1 MTTFYY
7 SNPICLEHLVPAGHP
22 ERPDRMKALE
32 AVFEHEHFNSL
43 VRHLAPEAQAE
54 AVLLAHPESYLER
67 IRAAIPETGFSRIDS
82 DTTASPRSMEAAL
95 ISVGGAM
102 AAVDAVFR
110 KEADNA
116 FVATRPPGHHAEKNT
131 SMGFCLFNQAAIAAR
146 HAQKVYGAE
155 RVAIVDWDVHHG
167 NGTQDIFYDDP
178 SVIYCSTH
186 QMPLYPGTGALGE
199 TGKGNIFNAPLSAND
214 GSDHFREAFRTRI
227 LPALEEAHADLI
239 IISAGFDAHH
249 RDPLAEINL
258 VADDFDWATG
268 KVMEIAGRHAGN
280 RVVSLLEGGYD
291 LVGLAESAAAHVIR
305 LQEG

>member
-1 MTTFYY
+1 MTTFFY

-32 AVFEHEHFNSL
+32 AVFEHEHFNTL

-54 AVLLAHPESYLER
+54 AVLLAHPESYLAK
-67 IRAAIPETGFSRIDS
+67 IRAAIPETGFSKIDS
-82 DTTASPRSMEAAL
+82 DTMASPRSMEAAL

-102 AAVDAVFR
+102 AAVDAVFKR
-110 KEADNA
+110 EADNA

-146 HAQKVYGAE
+146 HAQKFHGAE

-167 NGTQDIFYDDP
+167 NGTQDIFYDDD
-178 SVIYCSTH
+178 SVVYCSTH
-186 QMPLYPGTGALGE
+186 QMPLYPGTGALRE

-214 GSDHFREAFRTRI
+214 GSDHFREAFKTRI

-268 KVMEIAGRHAGN
+268 KVMEIAGRHSGN

>member
-7 SNPICLEHLVPAGHP
+7 SNPICLEHEVPAGHP
-22 ERPDRMKALE
+22 ERPDRLRALE
-32 AVFEHEHFNSL
+32 AVFEHGNFNPL
-43 VRHLAPEAQAE
+43 VRHEAPEAAEE

-67 IRAAIPETGFSRIDS
+67 IRATIPEEGMARIDE
-82 DTTASPRSMEAAL
+82 DTVAGPRAMEAAL

-102 AAVDAVFR
+102 AAVDAVFAGQ
-110 KEADNA
+110 ADNA
-116 FVATRPPGHHAEKNT
+116 FVATRPPGHHAEKDR

-146 HAQKVYGAE
+146 HAQRVHGAE

-178 SVIYCSTH
+178 SVVYLSTH

-199 TGKGNIFNAPLSAND
+199 TGKGNIFNAPLSVND
-214 GSDHFREAFRTRI
+214 GSDHFREAFKTRI
-227 LPALEEAHADLI
+227 LPALEEARADLI

-258 VADDFDWATG
+258 TADDFDWATG
-268 KVMEIAGRHAGN
+268 KVMEIAGRTADN

-291 LVGLAESAAAHVIR
+291 LVGLAESAAAHVMR
-305 LQEG
+305 LQRG